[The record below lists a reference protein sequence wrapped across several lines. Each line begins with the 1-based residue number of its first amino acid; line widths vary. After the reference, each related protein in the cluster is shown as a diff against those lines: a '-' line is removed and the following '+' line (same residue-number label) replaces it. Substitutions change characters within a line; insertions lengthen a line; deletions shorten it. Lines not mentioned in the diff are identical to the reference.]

1 MGADLHNTEREL
13 EDREGWADGEGVMK
27 GHMEGWGEQEHRLY
41 AWELTAWKLSGFSDP
56 PHRKQSVFPRKEQ
69 PGTLNTEKQTD
80 KYTLP
85 NIHTLGEKNCFRMRS
100 INLWLD
106 PDYGWWCKWWVRLHV
121 WHTRYLS
128 LNTLSIRLPHNF
140 HLWMLIR
147 GCDNVYTAVT
157 KKTTL
162 RADEAHSDS
171 LLSVNE
177 LSRREWLVPRRDK
190 ETLSK

>member
-1 MGADLHNTEREL
+1 
-13 EDREGWADGEGVMK
+13 MK
-27 GHMEGWGEQEHRLY
+27 GHMEGWGEQEPRLY

-157 KKTTL
+157 KKTTQ
-162 RADEAHSDS
+162 
-171 LLSVNE
+171 
-177 LSRREWLVPRRDK
+177 SRRGPLWLA
-190 ETLSK
+190 SKCQWVESQGMTRTSKGQGDPLQVRCCMNKRVSFFSFCTSKSAGVFE